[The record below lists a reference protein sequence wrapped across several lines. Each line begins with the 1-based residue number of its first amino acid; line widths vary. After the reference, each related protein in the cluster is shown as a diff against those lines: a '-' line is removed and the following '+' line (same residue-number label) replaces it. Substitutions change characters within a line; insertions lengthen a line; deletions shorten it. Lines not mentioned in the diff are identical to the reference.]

1 MKSRTLAVLALLLV
15 FSSLPGAGLAAAQ
28 PDYIRYTEDRNGA
41 RLEVAIKS
49 FALPSGQRVDLVSA
63 VHIADATYYQ
73 ELNRRFTN
81 YDSVLFELVG
91 DPASLT
97 AGPPSTSEANP
108 DSELETGGSAISF
121 VQQAASEYLH
131 LTFQLSAIDY
141 SRKNMVHAD
150 ASAEEFE
157 EMQQQRGETM
167 ATLFVQAMQAQMSGQ
182 GAADAGDD
190 MDAMGLFRI
199 LMAPDSAAAFKK
211 ALAKNFG
218 QMESMVAGLEGSR
231 GSAILSDRN
240 ALAVKK
246 LKEVLTDRRQRH
258 VAVFYGAAHMPG
270 FESALLNGLKA
281 RPSGEE
287 WLAAWT
293 MPN

>member
-1 MKSRTLAVLALLLV
+1 MKSRTFAVLALLLA
-15 FSSLPGAGLAAAQ
+15 FSSLPGAALAATP
-28 PDYIRYTEDRNGA
+28 PDYIRYAEDRNGA

-63 VHIADATYYQ
+63 VHIADAAYYQ
-73 ELNRRFTN
+73 ELNRRFTS

-91 DPASLT
+91 DPEALT
-97 AGPPSTSEANP
+97 ASAPAPDSDS
-108 DSELETGGSAISF
+108 DSELESGGSAIGF
-121 VQQAASEYLH
+121 IQQAASEYLN
-131 LTFQLSAIDY
+131 LTFQLNAIDY

-157 EMQQQRGETM
+157 AMQQERGESM
-167 ATLFVQAMQAQMSGQ
+167 ATLFVRALQAQMNGQ
-182 GAADAGDD
+182 GVAEASDGT
-190 MDAMGLFRI
+190 DAMGLFQI

-211 ALAKNFG
+211 TLAKNFG
-218 QMESMVAGLEGSR
+218 QMESMVAGLEGSS
-231 GSAILSDRN
+231 GSAILTDRN

-270 FESALLNGLKA
+270 FESALLTGMKA
-281 RPSGEE
+281 KPSGEE

-293 MPN
+293 MPR